1 MTHQIT
7 NQHLLF
13 VEKAKNAFQNNLLLE
28 TYRDHP
34 TSEMIALRMG
44 ADRDCVHVFELGD
57 EVANFVQQM
66 DPQPGPR
73 KEVREF
79 AQAMELQL
87 ASNEHKGH
95 WRREHHEYLLR
106 ELGKNAVQLEKELK
120 KEDHD
125 KYEITLRCANMA
137 NFAMMISDNYGG
149 GKL

>member
-1 MTHQIT
+1 MAQQIT
-7 NQHLLF
+7 NQHLNF
-13 VEKAKNAFQNNLLLE
+13 VEKAKEAFQNNPLLE

-34 TSEMIALRMG
+34 QNEMIALRMG
-44 ADRDCVHVFELGD
+44 VDRDCVLVFELGE

-79 AQAMELQL
+79 AHAMEIML
-87 ASNEHKGH
+87 ATNEHKGH
-95 WRREHHEYLLR
+95 WRREHHEFLLR
-106 ELGKNAVQLEKELK
+106 ELGKNAVRLEKELA

-125 KYEITLRCANMA
+125 KYEITIRCANMA
-137 NFAMMISDNYGG
+137 NFAMMIADNHGG

>member
-7 NQHLLF
+7 NQHLQF
-13 VEKAKNAFQNNLLLE
+13 VGKAKDAFQNNPLLE

-34 TSEMIALRMG
+34 RSEMIALRMG

-79 AQAMELQL
+79 AQAMEIML
-87 ASNEHKGH
+87 ALNEQKGH
-95 WRREHHEYLLR
+95 WKNEHWQFLKR
-106 ELGKNAVQLEKELK
+106 ELSKNYHRLVTELL

-125 KYEITLRCANMA
+125 KYEITLRCANIA

-149 GKL
+149 GRL